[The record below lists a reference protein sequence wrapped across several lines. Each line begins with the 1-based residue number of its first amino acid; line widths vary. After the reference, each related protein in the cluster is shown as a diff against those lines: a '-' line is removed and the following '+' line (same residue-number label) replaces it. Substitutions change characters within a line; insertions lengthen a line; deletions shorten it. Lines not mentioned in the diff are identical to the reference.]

1 MQVHKQKRNGEYCMQ
16 AYICGYVVAG
26 LHWHSLLLLESE
38 PLAPE
43 KVRAAYKNIY
53 LKKTIFKRLEQIPR
67 ADRAEV

>member
-1 MQVHKQKRNGEYCMQ
+1 M
-16 AYICGYVVAG
+16 VAG
-26 LHWHSLLLLESE
+26 LQWHSLLLLESE